1 MLAGEELQV
10 LTRLRKAKRDLIAG
24 LRYRY
29 PLCCTLNYALDAVLG
44 LPAGLSRGERID
56 PSIGTYVPCHF
67 HKRVQ
72 HSLSSTESMQL
83 LNSGFSVEHLAPED
97 TVETRVNG
105 RVVSRVRVPKG
116 LDALFLSQVRFR
128 D

>member
-1 MLAGEELQV
+1 MLV
-10 LTRLRKAKRDLIAG
+10 RLTRAARDLVAG
-24 LRYRY
+24 LRYGY
-29 PLCCTLNYALDAVLG
+29 PPCCVLNYAFDSILG
-44 LPAGLSRGERID
+44 LPAGLNRGEKVD
-56 PSIGTYVPCHF
+56 SETGTYVPCQF